1 MKNIERT
8 DDCFDNPWERDG
20 EICEIHNEEILL
32 DPVEMTKV
40 CLHCKFNFPSD
51 NQAFSVHWIDPP
63 SGFIGGEIAT
73 TRKNMVAWAE
83 LLEKQHGY
91 YCVQFPHN
99 GYESDVCDP
108 QVDAD
113 FIRGNPARQYFIM
126 DDTFQIGCIVEA
138 LDEAVEPLTA
148 PEILDQILNCKLE
161 NGLMDRQEY
170 IEMKTKELFEALK
183 ISH

>member
-20 EICEIHNEEILL
+20 SVCEIHDEEILI
-32 DPVEMTKV
+32 DSVDMEEV
-40 CLHCKFNFPSD
+40 CLHCKFNFPSN
-51 NQAFSVHWIDPP
+51 NQVFSVHWIDPP
-63 SGFIGGEIAT
+63 VGFIGGEIAT
-73 TRKNMVAWAE
+73 NRKNMVAWAE

-91 YCVQFPHN
+91 NCVQFPHN

-113 FIRGNPARQYFIM
+113 FIRGNPAGQYFIM
-126 DDTFQIGCIVEA
+126 DGTYQIGCIVEPIEHREE
-138 LDEAVEPLTA
+138 LPTA
-148 PEILDQILNCKLE
+148 PEILDQILNCKLD
-161 NGLMDRQEY
+161 NGSIDRQKY

>member
-32 DPVEMTKV
+32 DPVEMAKV

-63 SGFIGGEIAT
+63 AGFIGGEIAT
-73 TRKNMVAWAE
+73 TRKN
-83 LLEKQHGY
+83 
-91 YCVQFPHN
+91 
-99 GYESDVCDP
+99 
-108 QVDAD
+108 
-113 FIRGNPARQYFIM
+113 
-126 DDTFQIGCIVEA
+126 
-138 LDEAVEPLTA
+138 
-148 PEILDQILNCKLE
+148 ILNCKLE